1 MAARQRMGANTA
13 SKREARLCRYGKVL
27 ASICEMHV
35 KGSLCAVNFSA
46 GDRINIPPGF
56 EQVARLDLCLR
67 YSSLTWVWRLRTWI
81 HMPKC
86 MHLCLLLVGREL
98 SC

>member
-27 ASICEMHV
+27 TSICEMHA

-46 GDRINIPPGF
+46 GDRINIPPGLSKLHASTCAF
-56 EQVARLDLCLR
+56 GIRL
-67 YSSLTWVWRLRTWI
+67 
-81 HMPKC
+81 
-86 MHLCLLLVGREL
+86 
-98 SC
+98 